1 MGPRG
6 PTQTPNFPSRYRGLP
21 SARKSRRL
29 KSWRKP
35 SSYISTMKYWAFAK
49 KFFIRKKSQCPNCP
63 AVGFAAD
70 GAGTISNNAP
80 RIPRIPLKPRS
91 GRRRRAKPLSD
102 PQRHRPRSDNYKLKV
117 SSDWSL
123 KVEDLGQTDRIPL
136 NFPAQIITY
145 I

>member
-6 PTQTPNFPSRYRGLP
+6 RPRRPIFRRDTEVCAP

-70 GAGTISNNAP
+70 GAGTISNNA
-80 RIPRIPLKPRS
+80 PRIPLKPRS